1 MCTHSFFIHVERIRV
16 GKNEAI
22 QLPNTGGT
30 STMLSLQVTSIYVR
44 NISTA
49 LQNDG
54 MRSYLGILEEK
65 KITEQQYGQNRPH

>member
-1 MCTHSFFIHVERIRV
+1 
-16 GKNEAI
+16 
-22 QLPNTGGT
+22 
-30 STMLSLQVTSIYVR
+30 MLSLQVTLIYVR